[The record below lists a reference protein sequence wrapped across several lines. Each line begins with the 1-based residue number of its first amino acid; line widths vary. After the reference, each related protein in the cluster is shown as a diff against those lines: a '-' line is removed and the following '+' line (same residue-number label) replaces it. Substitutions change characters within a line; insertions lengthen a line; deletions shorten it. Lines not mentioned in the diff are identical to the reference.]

1 MRILLFAPA
10 PAARAEPEMSATQLE
25 AIAGATLAAKADL
38 RKKSRREKFFIE
50 GVPKVVWRICG
61 IAHKSMFLLRG

>member
-1 MRILLFAPA
+1 MI
-10 PAARAEPEMSATQLE
+10 EQ
-25 AIAGATLAAKADL
+25 
-38 RKKSRREKFFIE
+38 KKELSLKE